1 MELRVKSQGREAMR
15 AMGQALIGQRRQ
27 AARPLPLRVLPKA
40 ATVVQYGL
48 LILLLFLSFFIVL
61 LMGALSLRPTVLI
74 YVDFW
79 ALPWPPIF
87 GNYQKAVF
95 DLIPS
100 LLRTL
105 YICAASIC
113 GVLTISCTAAYAFA
127 RMRFPGR
134 DALFYVVLAV
144 LMIPGIILLTP
155 HFIIATDLGLRGSLW
170 GLIVFY
176 VAGGLP
182 FAVFLITTFFRSQP
196 QEIFEAARV
205 DGASPVQALYQIAIP
220 LAWPI
225 LVTVAIF
232 NFLSIYSDF
241 IWPSLMLSQGQQ
253 TLILALEQYNPQ
265 VGEFGSRPDIGMQTA
280 GYVFATVPQLLI
292 FTFGMKYFVQGIT
305 SGAVKG

>member
-1 MELRVKSQGREAMR
+1 MTER
-15 AMGQALIGQRRQ
+15 ATVQTVG
-27 AARPLPLRVLPKA
+27 RPLSARVWPRVG
-40 ATVVQYGL
+40 TGMQYGL
-48 LILLLFLSFFIVL
+48 LVLLLFLSFFIVL
-61 LMGALSLRPTVLI
+61 LMVALSLRPTVLI

-79 ALPWPPIF
+79 SLSWPPTF
-87 GNYQKAVF
+87 VNYQGAVL

-105 YICAASIC
+105 AVCAASIV
-113 GVLTISCTAAYAFA
+113 GILTISCVAAYAFA

-134 DALFYVVLAV
+134 DALFYLVLAV

-155 HFIIATDLGLRGSLW
+155 HYIIATDLGLRGSLW

-176 VAGGLP
+176 VASGLS
-182 FAVFLITTFFRSQP
+182 FAVFLITTFFRNQP

-205 DGASPVQALYQIAIP
+205 DGASPGQALYQIAIP

-232 NFLSIYSDF
+232 NFLAIYSDF
-241 IWPSLMLSQGQQ
+241 IWPSLMVSQSQQ

-265 VGEFGSRPDIGMQTA
+265 VGEFGSRPDIGLQTA
-280 GYVFATVPQLLI
+280 GYVFATAPQLLV
-292 FTFGMKYFVQGIT
+292 FTFGMKYFVQGVT
-305 SGAVKG
+305 SGAVKA

>member
-1 MELRVKSQGREAMR
+1 MIVPFLWMLATSLKAPGA
-15 AMGQALIGQRRQ
+15 
-27 AARPLPLRVLPKA
+27 VL
-40 ATVVQYGL
+40 TV
-48 LILLLFLSFFIVL
+48 
-61 LMGALSLRPTVLI
+61 
-74 YVDFW
+74 
-79 ALPWPPIF
+79 PP
-87 GNYQKAVF
+87 Q
-95 DLIPS
+95 LIPRNPTIESYRALADAIPLARIFANSVLVTTITVAAQLATAS
-100 LLRTL
+100 L
-105 YICAASIC
+105 
-113 GVLTISCTAAYAFA
+113 AAYAFA

-155 HFIIATDLGLRGSLW
+155 HYIIATDLGLRGSLW

-176 VAGGLP
+176 IAGGLP

-205 DGASPVQALYQIAIP
+205 DGASPGQALYQIAIP

-241 IWPSLMLSQGQQ
+241 IWPTLMVSQSQQ

-265 VGEFGSRPDIGMQTA
+265 VGEFGSRPDIGLQTA
-280 GYVFATVPQLLI
+280 GYVFATVPQLLV
-292 FTFGMKYFVQGIT
+292 FAFGMKYFVQGVT
-305 SGAVKG
+305 SGAVKA

>member
-1 MELRVKSQGREAMR
+1 MRVT
-15 AMGQALIGQRRQ
+15 GQPLTGRRQ
-27 AARPLPLRVLPKA
+27 PTDRSAARSLAGRALPRIG
-40 ATVVQYGL
+40 TGVQYGL
-48 LILLLFLSFFIVL
+48 LILLLVLSFFIVL
-61 LMGALSLRPTVLI
+61 LMVALSLRPTVLI

-79 ALPWPPIF
+79 ALPWPPTF
-87 GNYQKAVF
+87 LNYQAAVF

-100 LLRTL
+100 LGRTL
-105 YICAASIC
+105 LVSALSIIGILAVSCA
-113 GVLTISCTAAYAFA
+113 AAYAFA
-127 RMRFPGR
+127 RLRFPGR

-144 LMIPGIILLTP
+144 LMIPGVILLTP

-182 FAVFLITTFFRSQP
+182 FAVFLITTFFRGQP

-205 DGASPVQALYQIAIP
+205 DGASPSQALYQIAIP

-232 NFLSIYSDF
+232 NFLTIYSDF
-241 IWPSLMLSQGQQ
+241 IWPSLMLTQGQQ

-265 VGEFGSRPDIGMQTA
+265 VGEFGSRPDIGLQTA
-280 GYVFATVPQLLI
+280 GYVFATVPQLLV

-305 SGAVKG
+305 SGAVKA

>member
-1 MELRVKSQGREAMR
+1 MR
-15 AMGQALIGQRRQ
+15 ASGQQLTAPG
-27 AARPLPLRVLPKA
+27 APKGRPLTRSLSSRILPKIGTA
-40 ATVVQYGL
+40 VQYGL
-48 LILLLFLSFFIVL
+48 LILLLCLTFFIVV
-61 LMGALSLRPTVLI
+61 LMVALSLRPSVLI

-79 ALPWPPIF
+79 ALPWPPTF
-87 GNYQKAVF
+87 VNYREAVF

-105 YICAASIC
+105 IVCASTIF
-113 GVLTISCTAAYAFA
+113 GVLAISCSAAYAFA

-134 DALFYVVLAV
+134 DALFYIVLAV

-155 HFIIATDLGLRGSLW
+155 HYIIATDLGLRGSLW
-170 GLIVFY
+170 GLVVFY

-182 FAVFLITTFFRSQP
+182 FAVFLITTFFRGQP

-205 DGASPVQALYQIAIP
+205 DGASPSQSLFHIAIP
-220 LAWPI
+220 LSWPI

-241 IWPSLMLSQGQQ
+241 IWPSLMLSQSQQ

-280 GYVFATVPQLLI
+280 GYVFATLPQLI
-292 FTFGMKYFVQGIT
+292 VFGFGMKFFIQGVT
-305 SGAVKG
+305 SGAVKA

>member
-1 MELRVKSQGREAMR
+1 
-15 AMGQALIGQRRQ
+15 MGVTERPLTGQRRPAAGRL
-27 AARPLPLRVLPKA
+27 AARPLRARLLPK
-40 ATVVQYGL
+40 VGVGIQYGL
-48 LILLLFLSFFIVL
+48 LILLLVLSFFIVL
-61 LMGALSLRPTVLI
+61 LMIALSLRPTVLI

-87 GNYQKAVF
+87 DNYQEAVL
-95 DLIPS
+95 DLVPS

-105 YICAASIC
+105 YVCAVSIT
-113 GVLTISCTAAYAFA
+113 GILAVSCAAAYAFA

-155 HFIIATDLGLRGSLW
+155 HYIIATDLGLRGSLW

-176 VAGGLP
+176 IAGGLP

-205 DGASPVQALYQIAIP
+205 DGASPGQALYQIAIP

-241 IWPSLMLSQGQQ
+241 IWPTLMVSQSQQ

-265 VGEFGSRPDIGMQTA
+265 VGEFGSRPDIGLQTA
-280 GYVFATVPQLLI
+280 GYVFATVPQLLV
-292 FTFGMKYFVQGIT
+292 FAFGMKYFVQGVT
-305 SGAVKG
+305 SGAVKA